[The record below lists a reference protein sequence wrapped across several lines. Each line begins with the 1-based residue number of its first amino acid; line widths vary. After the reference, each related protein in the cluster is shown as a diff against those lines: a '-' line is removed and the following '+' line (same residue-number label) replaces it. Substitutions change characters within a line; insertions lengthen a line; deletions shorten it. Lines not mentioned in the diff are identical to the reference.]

1 MLASVHLTMRV
12 RSETGP
18 YIFIHQ
24 SLDRGTGKTT
34 SYLARCIGVRV
45 QYSAAV
51 VMGEFFQF
59 LPRDRMYVSRI
70 WCHDH
75 AIGRIVGKF
84 VPECCRLVVHVT
96 RLWVLPLLSLT
107 RMIHDQVL

>member
-75 AIGRIVGKF
+75 VIGRIVGKF
-84 VPECCRLVVHVT
+84 VPDAVG
-96 RLWVLPLLSLT
+96 LLGMLYASGSFLFYLT